1 MQLHV
6 MLRRLQLALVL
17 LAIIFVLGI
26 TGYVLIEGWSFFDS
40 LYMTV
45 ITIATVG
52 YEEVKPLTTHGRI
65 FTIFLIVFGMG
76 ILLFFMSTFT
86 AFLVEGELSE
96 ILRRRKM
103 EKHISKLKNHYIVG
117 GIGRIGSHIIDELLK
132 TERSFVAIDEREDVC
147 KGLND
152 KGIAYIKGDAT
163 STAVLKAAN
172 AQHAKGIFCSL
183 NTDADNLL
191 LIITAKGVNPNLK
204 TVAKADEDESEEKM
218 KKAGADGVVLTKFI
232 GGMRMISE
240 MVRPETVTF
249 LDKMLKSDEGI
260 FRVED
265 IIVNSDSPWN
275 GKTLK
280 SLKLED
286 IKGVTIVAVKKAD
299 KYIFNPSEDEELKVG
314 DALIFIGETKEVRE
328 IKKLA
333 EQ

>member
-1 MQLHV
+1 
-6 MLRRLQLALVL
+6 MLRRLRLALVL
-17 LAIIFVLGI
+17 LILIFVSGI

-52 YEEVKPLTTHGRI
+52 YEEVKPLTLYGRI

-76 ILLFFMSTFT
+76 ILLFCISTFT
-86 AFLVEGELSE
+86 AFFVEGELNE

-103 EKHISKLKNHYIVG
+103 DKHISKLRNHYIVG
-117 GIGRIGSHIIDELLK
+117 GIGRIGNHIIDELLK
-132 TERSFVAIDEREDVC
+132 TERPFVAIDKTEDVC
-147 KGLND
+147 KVLNE

-172 AQHAKGIFCSL
+172 AQHARGIFCSL
-183 NTDADNLL
+183 HTDADNLL
-191 LIITAKGVNPNLK
+191 LIITAKGINPKLK

-218 KKAGADGVVLTKFI
+218 RKAGADGVVLTKFI

-265 IIVNSDSPWN
+265 IIVNFDSPWN

-280 SLKLED
+280 SLKLEE

-299 KYIFNPSEDEELKVG
+299 KYIFNPSEDEELKSG
-314 DALIFIGETKEVRE
+314 DALIFIGETKQVRE

-333 EQ
+333 EH